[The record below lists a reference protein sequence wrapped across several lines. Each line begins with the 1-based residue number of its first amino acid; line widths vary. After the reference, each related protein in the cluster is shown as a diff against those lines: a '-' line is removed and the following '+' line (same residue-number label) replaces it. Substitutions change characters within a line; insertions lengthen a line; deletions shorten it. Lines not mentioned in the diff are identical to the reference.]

1 MMLTQAGNDY
11 YPIENSF
18 ALKSSQSISYIE
30 KLRKKYVLN
39 NRVLLIQAPQFLLN
53 SFNVT
58 VAKNRGYYAYPPKG
72 LQCIAKALSGRN
84 LEIDI
89 LLKRVNDDDTFDYHN

>member
-1 MMLTQAGNDY
+1 MIQ
-11 YPIENSF
+11 IENSF
-18 ALKSSQSISYIE
+18 ALKSSKSISPIE

-58 VAKNRGYYAYPPKG
+58 VAKNRGYYA
-72 LQCIAKALSGRN
+72 
-84 LEIDI
+84 
-89 LLKRVNDDDTFDYHN
+89 LLTIITNKNVMPDEKI